1 MLVMQDHLVSTFHSH
16 SVIPYLGCITLK
28 QCSLSYKYM
37 LSSLSYDLS
46 VTTIDND
53 FIFDIIAIKK

>member
-1 MLVMQDHLVSTFHSH
+1 MLLMQDHLVSTFHFH
-16 SVIPYLGCITLK
+16 SVIQYLGCITLK
-28 QCSLSYKYM
+28 QCSSLTSTW